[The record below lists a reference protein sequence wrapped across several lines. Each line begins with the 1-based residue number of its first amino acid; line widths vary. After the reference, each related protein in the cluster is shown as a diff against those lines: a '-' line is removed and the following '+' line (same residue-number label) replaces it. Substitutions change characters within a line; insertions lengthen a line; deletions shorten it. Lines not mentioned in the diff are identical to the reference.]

1 MTAKTRKGRNPYT
14 GEVVAVPVRKKVKR
28 AKRAK
33 RAKVAKKAV
42 RKAKRRVRLKQAP
55 HALGGRELINIR
67 IAGVEREALE
77 LKAQELNISFSE
89 VIRQGLQAHYE
100 LPEVPLRKEKVIS

>member
-14 GEVVAVPVRKKVKR
+14 GEVVAVPVRKKV
-28 AKRAK
+28 KRAK